1 MAATKTVKA
10 RWVASYKAELPDGTE
25 LVPGETVVEGLPRAE
40 AEDSDNWELVGGSK
54 KKDDD

>member
-1 MAATKTVKA
+1 MAAKTVKA

-25 LVPGETVVEGLPRAE
+25 LVPDETVVEDLPRAE
-40 AEDSDNWELVGGSK
+40 AEDSDNWELVGGTK